1 MDSLLTVMPKD
12 DLQKRVDA
20 IDSLGMAY
28 GWVDQSTIE
37 DIRIVTADFLIA
49 NIDSAFSKWEST
61 PWGKHL
67 TFEMFCETLLPY
79 KAEELQPLDGWR
91 GYMPDSLPLDT
102 KFLYCDQFKITFKDV
117 PQGGLYLLRDLTR
130 GKDERIFT
138 YENGEQVWW

>member
-1 MDSLLTVMPKD
+1 
-12 DLQKRVDA
+12 
-20 IDSLGMAY
+20 
-28 GWVDQSTIE
+28 
-37 DIRIVTADFLIA
+37 
-49 NIDSAFSKWEST
+49 
-61 PWGKHL
+61 
-67 TFEMFCETLLPY
+67 MFCETLLPY